1 MEPSSTN
8 SAPVSAKKP
17 LIDNMLAPEQK
28 SMFDAEKAAELFVDG
43 QRASIVVSYILLCIE
58 SCMYYVE
65 SNIYACLNTCVAV
78 SVIALHVSVLYIVYI
93 VSHK

>member
-1 MEPSSTN
+1 MEPSGTN

-28 SMFDAEKAAELFVDG
+28 STFDAEKAAELFVDD

-58 SCMYYVE
+58 SCNVLCRVQYLCMFE
-65 SNIYACLNTCVAV
+65 HMCGCLCD
-78 SVIALHVSVLYIVYI
+78 SPPC
-93 VSHK
+93 